1 MANPVGETVSASRKS
16 LGEHYMIR
24 DQPVLSC
31 STMLAMVVEA
41 NRETADPART
51 IEAIHFRDVSICM
64 FSAAGHIGSIAQSNY
79 DAGKFNTVARK
90 GAGDCARWR
99 ARLSEAHFLAIVEAA
114 MTGQAE
120 TQPVLGLASG
130 GLVKTN
136 GFDNPYWFSDARF
149 GPLRMDDLQKH
160 NASASRSRAA
170 GTVDLEI
177 PAKMPALRA
186 VAPFLRA
193 SRHSL
198 TAGSTANPLQFAIRH
213 QQNVGAAFNLA
224 RTYAAVYER
233 SKPHVNIGTI
243 GHVDHGKTTLSAA
256 ITKRQAEKGMANFLE
271 YGAIDKAPEERKRG
285 ITISSAHIEYSTD
298 NRHYSHVDC
307 PGHADYIKNM
317 ITGAANMDG
326 AIIVVAASDGQMP
339 QTREHL
345 LLARQVGVQKIV
357 VFVNKIDAIDDP
369 EMLELVEMEMRELL
383 NTYGFEGDETPVIM
397 GSALMALE
405 GKRDDIGAQKIDELL
420 KAVDEWIPTP
430 ERDLD
435 KPFLMSVED
444 VFSIAG
450 RGTVASGRVERGVLK
465 KDSEVELVGKGGEVI
480 KTKVTDIETFKK
492 SCDESRAG
500 DNSGLLLRG
509 IRREDVRR
517 GMVVCKPGTVK
528 SHKKFMVSLYVLT
541 KDEGG
546 RHTGFQ
552 ENYRPQMY
560 LRTADEACAL
570 FFPDDAEDKTRM
582 VMPGDNVEMVATLH
596 NPLAVEAGQRV
607 NVREGG
613 RTVATGIV
621 TRIIE

>member
-1 MANPVGETVSASRKS
+1 
-16 LGEHYMIR
+16 
-24 DQPVLSC
+24 
-31 STMLAMVVEA
+31 
-41 NRETADPART
+41 
-51 IEAIHFRDVSICM
+51 
-64 FSAAGHIGSIAQSNY
+64 
-79 DAGKFNTVARK
+79 
-90 GAGDCARWR
+90 
-99 ARLSEAHFLAIVEAA
+99 
-114 MTGQAE
+114 
-120 TQPVLGLASG
+120 
-130 GLVKTN
+130 
-136 GFDNPYWFSDARF
+136 
-149 GPLRMDDLQKH
+149 
-160 NASASRSRAA
+160 
-170 GTVDLEI
+170 
-177 PAKMPALRA
+177 MPAALRTL
-186 VAPFLRA
+186 APFLRA

-198 TAGSTANPLQFAIRH
+198 RTGTAVNPLQFAAR
-213 QQNVGAAFNLA
+213 QQNVAAALNIT
-224 RTYAAVYER
+224 RSYAVYER
-233 SKPHVNIGTI
+233 TKPHVNIGTI

-256 ITKRQAEKGMANFLE
+256 ITKRQAEKGLASFLE

-285 ITISSAHIEYSTD
+285 ITISTAHIEYSTD

-357 VFVNKIDAIDDP
+357 VFVNKVDAIEDP

-383 NTYGFEGDETPVIM
+383 THYGFEGDDTPVVM
-397 GSALMALE
+397 GSALMAME
-405 GKRDDIGAQKIDELL
+405 NKRPEIGVQKIDELM

-430 ERDLD
+430 QRDTE

-450 RGTVASGRVERGVLK
+450 RGTVASGRVERGTLK
-465 KDSEVELVGKGGEVI
+465 RDTEVELVGKGNEII

-500 DNSGLLLRG
+500 DNSGLLLRS

-517 GMVVCKPGTVK
+517 GMVIVKPGTVK
-528 SHKKFMVSLYVLT
+528 AHTQFLVSLYVLT
-541 KDEGG
+541 KEEGG

-552 ENYRPQMY
+552 ENYRPQMF

-570 FFPDDAEDKTRM
+570 HFPEDVEDKTKM
-582 VMPGDNVEMVATLH
+582 VLPGDNVEMLATLH
-596 NPLAVEAGQRV
+596 NPIAVEVGQRI

-613 RTVATGIV
+613 RTVATGII
-621 TRIIE
+621 TRIVK